1 MSSLAE
7 KLAAM
12 KAKHK
17 APTPSSTEEQSKDAP
32 ATATTA
38 TVKTVGTAG
47 ASTLGEKKGQFT
59 SLDDLVVSVKETK
72 SELDKH
78 LEKQEAKGAY
88 NLKDE
93 VRELD
98 GLDADLLLSNL
109 QSLDAA
115 TVEKTP
121 DIRTFCRAIRKNLEQ
136 YSELTHLLTDDQLGI
151 IVGGYLTTAG
161 IETAPKTKAAAT
173 KAKKKELTSLNDLGG
188 ADLDDLFKMKV

>member
-12 KAKHK
+12 KAKHVT
-17 APTPSSTEEQSKDAP
+17 APSPSESSIAKV
-32 ATATTA
+32 ATATIKVT
-38 TVKTVGTAG
+38 GTIG
-47 ASTLGEKKGQFT
+47 SITLTKPKVEGQFT
-59 SLDDLVVSVKETK
+59 SLDNLVVSVKENK
-72 SELDKH
+72 SVLDKH
-78 LEKQEAKGAY
+78 LESQAEKGVY
-88 NLKDE
+88 ILQDG
-93 VRELD
+93 VREIE

-136 YSELTHLLTDDQLGI
+136 YSELTHLLSDDQLGI

-161 IETAPKTKAAAT
+161 IETAPKTKAGKT
-173 KAKKKELTSLNDLGG
+173 KAAKKQMMDLNDLGSM
-188 ADLDDLFKMKV
+188 DLDDMFKVNK